1 MSTVPRPE
9 RAPRPSEADELRE
22 LLAAIVEALDV
33 SVDGDYAATLQLTR
47 DRSIIVK
54 HVAEACTRS
63 VLPADPARWV
73 RTSVAE
79 IAPGPEAVHG
89 E

>member
-1 MSTVPRPE
+1 MNTVPRPE
-9 RAPRPSEADELRE
+9 RIPQPSEADQLRE
-22 LLAAIVEALDV
+22 LLAAIIEALDV
-33 SVDGDYAATLQLTR
+33 PVDDDYGAALQLTR

-54 HVAEACTRS
+54 HVAEACTGS
-63 VLPADPARWV
+63 VLPTDPARWV

-79 IAPGPEAVHG
+79 IAPGPEAVPG

>member
-9 RAPRPSEADELRE
+9 RTPQPSEADQLRE
-22 LLAAIVEALDV
+22 LLAAIADVLDV
-33 SVDGDYAATLQLTR
+33 PLGDDPDAALAVTR

-54 HVAEACTRS
+54 HVARAAS
-63 VLPADPARWV
+63 APGGMADPASWLRAD
-73 RTSVAE
+73 VAE
-79 IAPGPEAVHG
+79 FAPAPGAVHG